1 MIDLPTPLAVVCHD
15 AGAANLILPWI
26 AADRPEPLL
35 PVMQGPAAALWR
47 ARFGTTATLSVD
59 EALTRASA
67 LLSGTG
73 WGSDVEH
80 RARRLAKKRRIPSA
94 AVVDH
99 WVNYRDRFQRLGEE
113 VLPDEIWV
121 TDDYA
126 LDLAGKEFA
135 DVRVQL
141 KPNLYL
147 EEQLADAPPLD
158 ADDRDVLI
166 VAEPVRS
173 DWGRGVPGEFQAL
186 DYLMERREAAGIP
199 PGAPVRLRLH
209 PSEPR
214 DKYDQWLTQRPGVSI
229 DQAEDLSTA
238 LEGARWVVG
247 CESYALVVALHAGR
261 QAISALPPWAP
272 ACRLPHDR
280 IIKLS
285 TL

>member
-1 MIDLPTPLAVVCHD
+1 
-15 AGAANLILPWI
+15 LILPWI

-80 RARRLAKKRRIPSA
+80 RARQLGKRRGIPSA

-99 WVNYRDRFQRLGEE
+99 WVNYRERFRRGGDE
-113 VLPDEIWV
+113 VLPDNIWV

-126 LDLAGKEFA
+126 LQIATTEFPGIP
-135 DVRVQL
+135 VRL

-147 EEQLADAPPLD
+147 EEQLGRVPPVSDTDPDILF
-158 ADDRDVLI
+158 

-173 DWGRGVPGEFQAL
+173 DWGRGAPGEFQAL
-186 DYLMERREAAGIP
+186 DYFAARQSELGI
-199 PGAPVRLRLH
+199 AAKTQMRLRPH
-209 PSEPR
+209 PSDPP
-214 DKYDQWLTQRPGVSI
+214 DKYDAWINAHPGVVI
-229 DQAEDLSTA
+229 DRSQDLSTA
-238 LEGARWVVG
+238 LSGAGWVVG

-280 IIKLS
+280 IIKLA